1 MRVATKQLRVGF
13 LVCSIVLFCG
23 VFRQAKAQHAIP
35 AGQVAWHFVNRIL
48 INPTSGK
55 AEVIGY
61 FAFIAG
67 IPGPLFSGSPSEATA
82 FFTFKASVP
91 SATVLTNGPVSLTLL
106 SPGNTLEV
114 FFNQAPNQSW
124 ANPDSFSAG
133 QLIASFK
140 DIQDA
145 SLGTGPI
152 SLLASGSNLLVSSQD
167 FVFNGQ
173 TFNLRR
179 LTPHGVT
186 ITVLMNS
193 TPLAGTADFP
203 VAFAAA
209 GSAVAIGS
217 RLSALGPS
225 EK

>member
-1 MRVATKQLRVGF
+1 MRAATKQLRVGL
-13 LVCSIVLFCG
+13 LVWSIVLFCG
-23 VFRQAKAQHAIP
+23 EFRQAKAQHAIP
-35 AGQVAWHFVNRIL
+35 AGQVAWHFLNRVL
-48 INPTSGK
+48 INPTSGE

-82 FFTFKASVP
+82 FFTFKTSVP
-91 SATVLTNGPVSLTLL
+91 SSSVLANGPVSLTLL
-106 SPGNTLEV
+106 SPGNTLNV
-114 FFNQAPNQSW
+114 YLNQTPTQNW
-124 ANPDSFSAG
+124 ANPGSFSAG

-140 DIQDA
+140 DTQDGI
-145 SLGTGPI
+145 LGTGPI

-173 TFNLRR
+173 TFNLKR
-179 LTPHGVT
+179 LTPHGVA
-186 ITVLMNS
+186 ITVLTNT
-193 TPLAGTADFP
+193 TPIAGTPDFP

-225 EK
+225 AR